1 MSRYVLRHGRRIAV
15 ETLEV
20 GATKSKPKSTGR
32 FIKVPLRWAEQA
44 TRATRTPRAFVSLW
58 LLHLA
63 WKAKSNTFPLPNRQ
77 LAAYGVTRL
86 DKHRAL
92 HELEAAGLIK
102 VVRQPRKTPIV
113 TLLFH
118 R

>member
-1 MSRYVLRHGRRIAV
+1 MTRYVLSHGRRIAV
-15 ETLEV
+15 KELKV
-20 GATKSKPKSTGR
+20 GGIKSKPNSAER

-63 WKAKSNTFPLPNRQ
+63 WRAKAHTFPLPNGQ

-92 HELEAAGLIK
+92 RELEAAGLIK
-102 VVRQPRKTPIV
+102 VVRQSRKTPIV

>member
-1 MSRYVLRHGRRIAV
+1 MTQYVFRHGRRIAV

-20 GATKSKPKSTGR
+20 GGTKSKPKSTER
-32 FIKVPLRWAEQA
+32 FVKVPLRWAEQA
-44 TRATRTPRAFVSLW
+44 TRATNTPKAFVWIW

-63 WKAKSNTFPLPNRQ
+63 WRAKAHTFPISNGQ

-92 HELEAAGLIK
+92 RELEAAGLIK
-102 VVRQPRKTPIV
+102 VVRQSRKTPIV